1 MNTRM
6 LRRGCATKKAS
17 QILQLSPSTEM
28 TPQPLPTENEVAE
41 EEETYHFSVEVED
54 NREPSASDVFIH
66 TFVSTL
72 HKWVVGGVVLL
83 LLGGFLALVADLV
96 R

>member
-1 MNTRM
+1 MTEKP
-6 LRRGCATKKAS
+6 L
-17 QILQLSPSTEM
+17 STED
-28 TPQPLPTENEVAE
+28 EVE
-41 EEETYHFSVEVED
+41 DEDETYHFTVEVED
-54 NREPSASDVFIH
+54 NREPQASAADVFVH

>member
-1 MNTRM
+1 M
-6 LRRGCATKKAS
+6 LGRGCATKKAS

-28 TPQPLPTENEVAE
+28 TEKTLPTEDEAE
-41 EEETYHFSVEVED
+41 DETYHFTVEVED
-54 NREPSASDVFIH
+54 NREPQASAADVFVH

-83 LLGGFLALVADLV
+83 LLGGVLALIGVV
-96 R
+96 